1 MKRLIIIMVSL
12 VFFSGCSNISAAE
25 LGDRLIIE
33 AIGIDSSEEGFEIT
47 VLALNTQQSG
57 SANSTDTPDGVA
69 KTYSA
74 KGKTL
79 ASAFAAIDL
88 ISGQIPLYS
97 QARVII
103 LGKELTQ
110 NAPMTALNYFIREY
124 TTRDDILLAA
134 AESTAKQIININLGN
149 NVLASKTIH
158 SVLQSGSFNGMT
170 VTMPMYKFISNLLNE
185 TDAAILPIIKIT
197 KDKETKTE
205 SIGIEGSLLFAAQNS
220 NAVLDNEQT
229 KGLLIA
235 NDKFDSGPIEIDYK
249 GSKVSIAVQ
258 RCSTLITLLEKP
270 KLKYTIEISLSCDII
285 EFNAPLHRELSM
297 NDVERL
303 RIATEN
309 KVNSIVKNTIDKAV
323 RENKCDIL
331 SLGRMLKK
339 KKPDRYKQAIKDYNS
354 FLATIPI
361 EITTNAKI
369 TRMGKEILP
378 LN

>member
-33 AIGIDSSEEGFEIT
+33 AIGIDTSEDGFEIT

-149 NVLASKTIH
+149 NVLASKIIH

-185 TDAAILPIIKIT
+185 TDAAILPIVKIT
-197 KDKETKTE
+197 KDEETKTE

-270 KLKYTIEISLSCDII
+270 ELKYTIDISLSCDII

-297 NDVERL
+297 NDVEKL
-303 RIATEN
+303 RMATEN
-309 KVNSIVKNTIDKAV
+309 KIHSIVKNTIGKAV

-339 KKPDRYKQAIKDYNS
+339 KSTDSYNSAIKDYNS

-361 EITTNAKI
+361 EIHTTAKI